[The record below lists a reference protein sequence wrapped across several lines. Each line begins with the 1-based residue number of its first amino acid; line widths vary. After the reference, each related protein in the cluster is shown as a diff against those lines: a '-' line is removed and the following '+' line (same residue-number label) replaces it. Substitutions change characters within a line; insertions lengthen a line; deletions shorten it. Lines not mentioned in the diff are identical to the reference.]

1 MRKRRDPA
9 TELGGRL
16 SQSEVRIVF
25 EEIRKK
31 CKPKT
36 TVASALDAWGKGAK
50 KAESL
55 TLMDTAADTA
65 STL

>member
-1 MRKRRDPA
+1 MPRSRDPA

-16 SQSEVRIVF
+16 SQSEVRIIF
-25 EEIRKK
+25 EELRKK
-31 CKPKT
+31 RKPKM